1 MAKIGDFE
9 VEAMINNPTESTGW
23 QRLSFALLHVWVLGV
38 CIVVIGAFLVQFV
51 QSLMFAIS
59 GENLTSRM
67 RKDAF
72 AAMLSQEM
80 GW

>member
-1 MAKIGDFE
+1 MYY
-9 VEAMINNPTESTGW
+9 
-23 QRLSFALLHVWVLGV
+23 ALLFLALGAF
-38 CIVVIGAFLVQFV
+38 AFLVQFV